1 MPIRRY
7 ANVLL
12 LAPPIASAL
21 VGVLGLLLGVVL
33 LSRHSHTGNPSLD
46 ARTHP
51 APSTARNPAASDR
64 SPQFVRAAGT
74 APATIPERKAR
85 APRPQ
90 AANPHLRQALFLKP
104 IPAAQLAFL
113 NDDAG
118 LTAND
123 VIRQHQ
129 LRELLDQVV
138 PYVPFHL
145 GQDMPLPQ
153 VVAAMFSASPQPVEI
168 RAGRYLMLTGIR
180 GHGGRGRAF
189 LWIDMTQGIALG
201 GIFFYPSNGEP
212 SPTLTLFSRQIDRPA
227 LGMRQLPPAF
237 LQDLSQWSVAQGLPL
252 LTTRYF
258 VNASGQKTVLSHDE
272 DLCSAIGSIPSLPHN
287 ACSQTNAEAARLDA
301 AASAFLSR
309 VNYAS
314 NATMR
319 MVAGS
324 PRSEV
329 LVSP

>member
-1 MPIRRY
+1 MSFCWLRPSPAPWLASSACCWELFCSRATVTPAIPRSTHARIPHPPPRGIPPLPIARR
-7 ANVLL
+7 NSS
-12 LAPPIASAL
+12 APPAL
-21 VGVLGLLLGVVL
+21 
-33 LSRHSHTGNPSLD
+33 RQPPSPSGKP
-46 ARTHP
+46 ARRVHRQP
-51 APSTARNPAASDR
+51 
-64 SPQFVRAAGT
+64 
-74 APATIPERKAR
+74 
-85 APRPQ
+85 
-90 AANPHLRQALFLKP
+90 NPHLRQALFLKP
-104 IPAAQLAFL
+104 IPASQLAFL
-113 NDDAG
+113 NEDAG

-153 VVAAMFSASPQPVEI
+153 VVSAMFSASPQPVEI

-309 VNYAS
+309 TNYAS